1 MKLLLFI
8 LVVFQ
13 FVGKV
18 EAIQLENNALEK
30 LTEKNRLADLHSAK
44 ISVEDFHVVKYL
56 APSGKRVEVRAISA
70 VPTHEP
76 TEAPSEEPSEEPTEE
91 PTNVPSNRPSSRP
104 SNFPSTIPSSRPS
117 SQPSSRPS
125 RRPSKEKFMVTFP
138 YPYMNGKL
146 HLGHAFSL
154 TKAEFTARFQRMLG
168 KNVLFPFGFHCTG
181 MPIQA
186 AANKLK
192 EEIEK
197 YGNPPNF
204 TEEDETPKE
213 GEAPPAP
220 PAEEANTT
228 ANADG
233 PQPQKG
239 RGKKTKLVVKG
250 QAGKNIRQWD
260 ILAKMVPEEIIPEFV
275 DPIRWVNYFSPLG
288 MHDLKKFGA
297 AIDWRRSFVTT
308 SHNPYYDAFIR
319 WQFNQLKETARV
331 KSGYRPSIYSVK
343 DAQVCADHDRASG
356 EGVIPQ
362 EYTLIKLRVVDTSK
376 HAVID
381 QIRKQF
387 PDSGIYLVA
396 ATLRP
401 ETMYGQTN
409 CFVLPE
415 GNYGAYVF
423 QNQEI
428 FVMSERSAI
437 GLAHQGYAAADW
449 GKIVQVGRKFT
460 GQEIIGLPLEP
471 PLSQYR
477 LVYTLPLITIS
488 MGKGTGVVTSVPSDA
503 PDDYIA
509 LKELKDKPLWR
520 EKFGVTEEMVAPFSS
535 VPIIDIPG
543 YGVCSAANLCE
554 EKEVKSSKDYEKL
567 KAIKEEVYLKG
578 FYEGVLQVG
587 PYAGQ
592 KVCDAKPIIRNE
604 LIQAN
609 LSLPYFEPESTVMSR
624 SGDECIVALTD
635 QWYLTY
641 SDADWKERVVGH
653 LNSGNFNMYNQ
664 GIRDAMFGAVD
675 WLKEWACSREFG
687 LGTKLP
693 WDQKWVIDSLS
704 DSTIYMAYYTIAH
717 LWHASGDLS
726 GNSEGN
732 PDASLFTDEV
742 FSYIFLGKELPA
754 DSWPAYQPSDPMI
767 RKQFVFFKNFLKTIR
782 AESLKQKNVRQVLI
796 FTASSYTAK
805 RVLVLQYM
813 QTQCDASG
821 KFAQSFIKDLRAF
834 IESTEEL
841 KGEMKEMMQFGSF
854 MRDEAEDRGRPM
866 HPALLRRFIESV
878 ALMMQPITPHWSEII
893 YELLTSG
900 QGGSFVT
907 QSWPAYQPSDP
918 MIRKQFV
925 FFKNFLKTI
934 RAESL
939 KQKNVRQ
946 VLIFT
951 ASSYTAKRVL
961 VLQYMQTQCD
971 ASGKFAQSFIKD
983 LRAFIESTE
992 ELKGEMK
999 EMMQFGSFMRDE
1011 AEDRG
1016 VDALAVTLSFDQID
1030 ILRENH
1036 AY

>member
-1 MKLLLFI
+1 MADNKPKSFARRDHLRAN
-8 LVVFQ
+8 
-13 FVGKV
+13 
-18 EAIQLENNALEK
+18 ERRIQAKWEEEK
-30 LTEKNRLADLHSAK
+30 LYFST
-44 ISVEDFHVVKYL
+44 
-56 APSGKRVEVRAISA
+56 P
-70 VPTHEP
+70 EP
-76 TEAPSEEPSEEPTEE
+76 G
-91 PTNVPSNRPSSRP
+91 
-104 SNFPSTIPSSRPS
+104 
-117 SQPSSRPS
+117 
-125 RRPSKEKFMVTFP
+125 KEKFMVTFP

-1016 VDALAVTLSFDQID
+1016 VDALA
-1030 ILRENH
+1030 
-1036 AY
+1036 